1 MRPIPA
7 FECELCR
14 RLYRVEDAAARCE
27 VVCREKRESV
37 LGRSL
42 EEWEGDI
49 RKLSP
54 VDQAK
59 ARARLAYESCV
70 ERGIQLVSEKDG

>member
-1 MRPIPA
+1 MRPIAA

-14 RLYRVEDAAARCE
+14 RLYRVDDSATRCE
-27 VVCREKRESV
+27 LSCKEKRESV

-42 EEWEGDI
+42 ESWEDDI

-54 VDQAK
+54 VDQAR
-59 ARARLAYESCV
+59 ARARLAYESVV
-70 ERGIQLVSEKDG
+70 ERGIQIVSDNDG